1 LTHLS
6 KASNPE
12 TSNPKARNGSG
23 SSAADTLCYAREA
36 LSGKRIALL
45 GFAEG
50 AAAELARILTEAD
63 AFIRSLSFEVRPGAD
78 ILKPLELI
86 LVNVEHAAET
96 AWLDAEQ
103 LRDVSD
109 RCIAAGSVPVLL
121 RLVKQAGAPWQK
133 FCVWPASAEELL
145 LRCVLALR
153 AGLPA
158 ASQAVP
164 PGSTVVLADDDP
176 SITALVR
183 LTLQRNGL
191 TCEVASNGRD
201 ALELIQKLRPCAAVL
216 DVGMPS
222 IDGFEVLSRLKSVP
236 EIAQTRVIL
245 LTGCEQESDIL
256 RGFSLGADDYVIKP
270 FNPMELMMRLKRA
283 IGRL

>member
-1 LTHLS
+1 VDALS
-6 KASNPE
+6 
-12 TSNPKARNGSG
+12 
-23 SSAADTLCYAREA
+23 YAREA

-45 GFAEG
+45 GFGET
-50 AAAELARILTEAD
+50 AAAELTRILTDAD
-63 AFIRSLSFEVRPGAD
+63 AFVRSLRFDVRPDAD

-86 LVNVEHAAET
+86 LVNVEGAAET

-103 LRDVSD
+103 LQFVTD
-109 RCIAAGSVPVLL
+109 RCIAAGPVAVLL
-121 RLVKQAGAPWQK
+121 RLIKQARVPWQK
-133 FCVWPASAEELL
+133 FCVWPTGPEELL

-158 ASQAVP
+158 ASQTVP

-191 TCEVASNGRD
+191 TCEVASNGRE
-201 ALELIQKLRPCAAVL
+201 ALDLIQKLKPCAAVL

-222 IDGFEVLSRLKSVP
+222 IDGFEVLSRMKSVP
-236 EIAQTRVIL
+236 EMAQTRVIL